1 MIKRLQLLLAVAV
14 LWLGL
19 TGCGQLKAAIPH
31 HVVTAA
37 VTQQAQQEQVDLWR
51 QLSANDTSLPQLS
64 VNRVQVDRV
73 RQVRVADELAYEVT
87 GTYRYKLRYPQRSP
101 LTQSE
106 VPFSLILQESPA
118 DEQWQLL
125 EVEGS
130 LTAPKTW
137 QWRSLNEPAA

>member
-1 MIKRLQLLLAVAV
+1 MIKRLKLLLAVVV
-14 LWLGL
+14 LLFGL

-37 VTQQAQQEQVDLWR
+37 VTRQAQQEQVDLWR
-51 QLSANDTSLPQLS
+51 QLAADDASLPQLS
-64 VNRVQVDRV
+64 VNRVKVSRV
-73 RQVRVADELAYEVT
+73 RQVQVADELAYEVT

-101 LTQSE
+101 LSQSQ
-106 VPFSLILQESPA
+106 VPFSVIVQESLA

-130 LTAPKTW
+130 LKAPKAW
-137 QWRSLNEPAA
+137 HWRSLNAPAA